1 MVLESGIAE
10 LKVTACAPEGSAF
23 LRVIPELGQAIT
35 QVLARWNA
43 FQVSESEVVL
53 CFDPG
58 SGFGGVRIFEPAIR
72 VCNLGA
78 VVIVNV
84 INGMGLRVYECAQLE
99 ASLPMGGMEIVSD
112 GEPMRLIPSKAAVL

>member
-1 MVLESGIAE
+1 
-10 LKVTACAPEGSAF
+10 
-23 LRVIPELGQAIT
+23 
-35 QVLARWNA
+35 
-43 FQVSESEVVL
+43 L

-84 INGMGLRVYECAQLE
+84 INGMGLRVDECAQLE
-99 ASLPMGGMEIVSD
+99 ASLPMGRMEMVSEV
-112 GEPMRLIPSKAAVL
+112 EPMRLIPSNAAVL